1 MKLSINGEI
10 YEYITDYKDIDRYRL
25 SLGQLAKKTYGFDF
39 EEWYQNGYWSN
50 KYIPYSLVHQGH
62 VVANVSVNPIDFMI
76 SDKVLHTVQIG
87 TVMTDEVYRN
97 KGLCRVLLDNVIMEY
112 ENKCDLMYLYAND
125 TVVDFYPKFG
135 FVKEKEYIFAKNIIK
150 KENALISRK
159 LDIRQEQDKDLILR
173 LVNNT
178 VSSSKITMLDNPGLV
193 MFYLTSFM
201 AENIYYIEA
210 LDLVAI
216 SEYDGDLLY
225 LQDVFCEKDFDLDE
239 VINALIVGD
248 RAKLVLGFTPWD
260 GSSYQCEELKEE
272 GETFFTRGM
281 KWEMKGRFPVL
292 SHA

>member
-25 SLGQLAKKTYGFDF
+25 SLSQLTKKTYGFDF
-39 EEWYQNGYWSN
+39 EEWYQKGYWSN
-50 KYIPYSLVHQGH
+50 KYIPYSLVHQDH
-62 VVANVSVNPIDFMI
+62 VVANVSVNPIEFMI
-76 SDKVLHTVQIG
+76 SDKVYHTVQIG
-87 TVMTDEVYRN
+87 TVMTDKVYRN
-97 KGLCRVLLDNVIMEY
+97 KGLCRVLLDNIIMEY

-135 FVKEKEYIFAKNIIK
+135 FVKEKEYVYTKSIIK
-150 KENALISRK
+150 KEKALTSRK

-178 VSSSKITMLDNPGLV
+178 ISSSEITMLDNPGLV

-201 AENIYYIEA
+201 TENIYYIEA
-210 LDLVAI
+210 LELVAI
-216 SEYDGDLLY
+216 SEEDGDLLY

-239 VINALIVGD
+239 VINALIARN
-248 RAKLVLGFTPWD
+248 RAKVVLGFTPRD
-260 GSSYQCEELKEE
+260 RYSYQCEEIKAE